1 MIHFILI
8 ISALAPM
15 YKPLMLVCGF
25 HEFVEVPEEK
35 ELSMELTMENS
46 GDSEKTSNS
55 LNKNGSDVN
64 EEESDKEKISEA
76 ELKKLKEKGWGDLVE
91 RLKEVEELKGK
102 ATNKF
107 ENIIKD
113 GSTADKYIYRERNY
127 EDIMVKDVFP
137 TLETIDKPFS
147 ELVKLAPTELEK
159 FLERNE
165 IIQKYRKN
173 LFEAEEPLKTE
184 IVKNL
189 DEKKSKKILN
199 IKKEDREKYFDKSLT
214 FKKEEQLSDFIEKFL
229 GFDPDKGDLPM
240 MFRDLYYKNL
250 QRLAYN
256 FSADSTYFTIDYFQ
270 ENLNKEDYL
279 KNSMKMLSD
288 LKGTKTASEILFS
301 LENIYEIQSNAIQ
314 QYFSNQNLFED
325 KSKEKELRK
334 ETIKQV
340 LKRYK
345 PLLKEKNLNT
355 YEDVWTIYSK
365 KKEEIIDYLIKTTP
379 ENYRISDAYFEK
391 GRILWDRGIRKSD
404 PKNLDE
410 AIKTWNKISSTTNTG
425 DFLNEKTFK
434 QIEIELKKNPNGL
447 EKITEMQISQ
457 ILNMRLFD
465 TLNEKKIREDKILW
479 KKVK

>member
-1 MIHFILI
+1 MLI
-8 ISALAPM
+8 CG
-15 YKPLMLVCGF
+15 YDELV
-25 HEFVEVPEEK
+25 EIPEEK
-35 ELSMELTMENS
+35 ELSFEFSLDNS
-46 GDSEKTSNS
+46 GEADKSSKSLSSSGNEGDEKESEK
-55 LNKNGSDVN
+55 
-64 EEESDKEKISEA
+64 EKVSEA
-76 ELKKLKEKGWGDLVE
+76 ELNKLKEKGWGDLVD
-91 RLKEVEELKGK
+91 RLKEVDELKGK
-102 ATNKF
+102 ASNKF
-107 ENIIKD
+107 DNVIKD
-113 GSTADKYIYRERNY
+113 GNTADKYIYRERNY
-127 EDIMVKDVFP
+127 EDIMVKEVFP
-137 TLETIDKPFS
+137 TLETIDKSFS
-147 ELVKLAPTELEK
+147 ELVKQAPKELEK

-184 IVKNL
+184 ITKNI
-189 DEKKSKKILN
+189 DEKKAKKILDM
-199 IKKEDREKYFDKSLT
+199 KKEERDNYFDKTLPL
-214 FKKEEQLSDFIEKFL
+214 KKEEQLSDFMEKFL

-256 FSADSTYFTIDYFQ
+256 FSPDSTYFTIDYFQ

-288 LKGTKTASEILFS
+288 LKGTKTATEILFS

-345 PLLKEKNLNT
+345 PLLKEKKLNT
-355 YEDVWTIYSK
+355 YEDVWTIYNK

-379 ENYRISDAYFEK
+379 ENYRLSDAYFEK
-391 GRILWDRGIRKSD
+391 GRILWERGLRKSD
-404 PKNLDE
+404 PKTLEE
-410 AIKTWNKISSTTNTG
+410 AIKTWNKISTQSNSG
-425 DFLNEKTFK
+425 EFLNEKTFK
-434 QIEIELKKNPNGL
+434 SIQDELKRNPNL

-457 ILNMRLFD
+457 ILNMRLFE
-465 TLNEKKIREDKILW
+465 TLNEKKLREDKLLW
-479 KKVK
+479 KKAK